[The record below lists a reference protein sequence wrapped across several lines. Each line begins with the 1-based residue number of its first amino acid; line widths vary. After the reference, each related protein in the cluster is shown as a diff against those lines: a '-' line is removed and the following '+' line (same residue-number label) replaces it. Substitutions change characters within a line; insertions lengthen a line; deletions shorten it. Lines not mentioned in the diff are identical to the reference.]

1 MPHVNLWLPHTSSQV
16 HTPTHIHITTQVHK
30 KTRPRKS
37 PSSDATRKDAELGF
51 TTLPRRA
58 LTTGRHC
65 PAMAGAMLTSIT
77 RWWGS
82 ARSMWSLPSAFS
94 CTWYMHPGYK
104 DTSCYFSIKSATR
117 DLSVTLLQVITTQ
130 DISVPPISQ
139 SAPSTSQR
147 DPFRSALVTRCC
159 QCHNSLLTQPTL
171 IPDSQVQC
179 GSFPD
184 YKHLP
189 YSHRLFLP
197 LCSPHP

>member
-1 MPHVNLWLPHTSSQV
+1 MSSRFCKRPTSERREQSRKTPHVNLWLPHTSSQV
-16 HTPTHIHITTQVHK
+16 HTPTHIHTTTQVHK

-58 LTTGRHC
+58 LPTGRHC
-65 PAMAGAMLTSIT
+65 PAMAEAMLTSIT

-104 DTSCYFSIKSATR
+104 DTGCYFSIKSATH

-130 DISVPPISQ
+130 DISVPPHFPIFTIHF
-139 SAPSTSQR
+139 PTR
-147 DPFRSALVTRCC
+147 PF
-159 QCHNSLLTQPTL
+159 
-171 IPDSQVQC
+171 
-179 GSFPD
+179 
-184 YKHLP
+184 
-189 YSHRLFLP
+189 
-197 LCSPHP
+197 